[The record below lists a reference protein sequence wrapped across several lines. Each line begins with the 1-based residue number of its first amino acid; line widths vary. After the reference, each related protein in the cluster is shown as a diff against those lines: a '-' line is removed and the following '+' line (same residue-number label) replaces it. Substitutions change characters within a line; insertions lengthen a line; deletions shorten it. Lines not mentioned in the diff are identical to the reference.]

1 MKIELNEILYA
12 VSQGLDSVEIELR
25 DNENNH
31 CNGKH
36 LTEGHCKR
44 LAALSI
50 MLGKALGLTADE
62 LIDLAAFSILHDN
75 ALTQVN
81 QEEIEYRKYN
91 NDQGYSEI
99 DFNIR
104 RCILGESNTR
114 FMPFRTNN
122 RDVILLHHENAD
134 GSGPQGRT
142 YDRTPIKAQIIHLA
156 DTIDYNFDLK
166 APTRETHG
174 AIIYFVKSNAGTM
187 FSREIADT
195 FCKFFKMKHLVNLS
209 ITNVDTFLHKATKHF
224 NDEYSQQ
231 EVFNLATLI
240 AQIIDFK
247 SHYTCKHSSGVAVNC
262 RAMAKNYGFPPEKIT
277 KYYLAGALHDVGKLM
292 ISNSLLQ
299 KPGRLDDEE
308 FNRMKKHAFYTHQI
322 LENIKNKDMI
332 DIIKWASNHH
342 EKLNGTG
349 YPLGLTGDQLS
360 MEERLMTC
368 CDIYQALTEE
378 RAYKK
383 GFPHEE
389 AIRIMRDMG
398 MKGELDLQIVQTMDG
413 VFSKQNLD
421 RSIPTSILT

>member
-1 MKIELNEILYA
+1 M
-12 VSQGLDSVEIELR
+12 
-25 DNENNH
+25 
-31 CNGKH
+31 
-36 LTEGHCKR
+36 
-44 LAALSI
+44 SI
-50 MLGKALGLTADE
+50 
-62 LIDLAAFSILHDN
+62 H
-75 ALTQVN
+75 
-81 QEEIEYRKYN
+81 
-91 NDQGYSEI
+91 
-99 DFNIR
+99 
-104 RCILGESNTR
+104 
-114 FMPFRTNN
+114 
-122 RDVILLHHENAD
+122 
-134 GSGPQGRT
+134 
-142 YDRTPIKAQIIHLA
+142 
-156 DTIDYNFDLK
+156 
-166 APTRETHG
+166 
-174 AIIYFVKSNAGTM
+174 
-187 FSREIADT
+187 
-195 FCKFFKMKHLVNLS
+195 FF
-209 ITNVDTFLHKATKHF
+209 IKHF

-299 KPGRLDDEE
+299 KPGRLNDEE

>member
-1 MKIELNEILYA
+1 
-12 VSQGLDSVEIELR
+12 
-25 DNENNH
+25 
-31 CNGKH
+31 
-36 LTEGHCKR
+36 
-44 LAALSI
+44 
-50 MLGKALGLTADE
+50 
-62 LIDLAAFSILHDN
+62 
-75 ALTQVN
+75 
-81 QEEIEYRKYN
+81 
-91 NDQGYSEI
+91 
-99 DFNIR
+99 
-104 RCILGESNTR
+104 
-114 FMPFRTNN
+114 
-122 RDVILLHHENAD
+122 
-134 GSGPQGRT
+134 
-142 YDRTPIKAQIIHLA
+142 
-156 DTIDYNFDLK
+156 
-166 APTRETHG
+166 
-174 AIIYFVKSNAGTM
+174 
-187 FSREIADT
+187 
-195 FCKFFKMKHLVNLS
+195 
-209 ITNVDTFLHKATKHF
+209 
-224 NDEYSQQ
+224 
-231 EVFNLATLI
+231 
-240 AQIIDFK
+240 
-247 SHYTCKHSSGVAVNC
+247 
-262 RAMAKNYGFPPEKIT
+262 
-277 KYYLAGALHDVGKLM
+277 M

-299 KPGRLDDEE
+299 KPGRLNDEE